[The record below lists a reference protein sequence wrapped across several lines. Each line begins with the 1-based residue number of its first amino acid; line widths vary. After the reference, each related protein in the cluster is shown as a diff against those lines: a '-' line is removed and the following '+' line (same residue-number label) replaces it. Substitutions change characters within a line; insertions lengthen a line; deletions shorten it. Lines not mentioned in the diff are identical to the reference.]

1 MDLIEVAADLHI
13 HSKYSA
19 ATSPSMDLP
28 TLAKESQRKGVGLL
42 GTGDCLHPKWLS
54 EIKSLEG
61 SDGIFTQGD
70 ARFIL
75 TVEVEDIK
83 RVHHLIIIP
92 SISKAEELHDLLA
105 RYSHNIDTE
114 GRPRIDLDGEGIAE
128 YARDVS
134 ALIGPAHAFT
144 PWTSLYGHHDS
155 LRDCYGDLTD
165 YIHFIELGLSADS
178 DYADRIS
185 ELKSLTFLTNSDAHS
200 PWPIR
205 LAREM
210 NRIKIDS
217 FSFEE
222 VEKAIKNEGGRGPT
236 LNVGMPPEEG
246 KYNETACS
254 RCYKHQSLKDA
265 LDCSFKCSCGG
276 RIVKGVRDRVNELSM
291 GGETL
296 HPDGRPPYLHL
307 IPLAEIIAMA
317 LGLTPGAGTVEKNW
331 NSLVSKFGDEA
342 TVLVD
347 APTSDM
353 NVDKKIAES
362 IRAFRDNEVI
372 VRPGGGGKYGTIEL
386 PAGGAPQK
394 SLFDF

>member
-1 MDLIEVAADLHI
+1 VDLIEVAADLHI
-13 HSKYSA
+13 HSRYSA
-19 ATSPSMDLP
+19 ATSSSMDLP
-28 TLAKESQRKGVGLL
+28 TLAKESQKKGVELI

-54 EIKSLEG
+54 EVKCLEE

-83 RVHHLIIIP
+83 RVHHLLILP

-105 RYSHNIDTE
+105 RYSHNIDTD

-128 YARDVS
+128 YARDVA

-144 PWTSLYGHHDS
+144 PWTSLYAYHDS
-155 LRDCYGDLTD
+155 LKECYKDLTD
-165 YIHFIELGLSADS
+165 YIFFIELGLSADS
-178 DYADRIS
+178 DYADRIG
-185 ELKSLTFLTNSDAHS
+185 ELRSLTFLTNSDAHS
-200 PWPIR
+200 PWPVR
-205 LAREM
+205 LAREL
-210 NRIKIDS
+210 NRLKIEC
-217 FSFEE
+217 FSFQE
-222 VEKAIKNEGGRGPT
+222 VEKAIKNEGGRRPT

-254 RCYKHQSLKDA
+254 KCYKHQPLKGA
-265 LDCSFKCSCGG
+265 LEADFKCSCGG
-276 RIVKGVRDRVNELSM
+276 RIVKGVRDRVSELSM

-317 LGLTPGAGTVEKNW
+317 LGLTPGARTVEKNW
-331 NSLVSKFGDEA
+331 NSLVSKFGAEA

-353 NVDKKIAES
+353 NVDKRIAES
-362 IRAFRDNEVI
+362 IRAFRDDEVI

-386 PAGGAPQK
+386 PAGETSQR